1 MKRIQLPNPCFIT
14 LKGIFFFCLEL
25 HDLKPFKPKIFWG
38 RTIYNIKTTTSSV
51 CLCREAYNCTKDHFL
66 PTINFYMERR
76 FKPYFCR
83 MERTTKPSFSV
94 VFRGF
99 FFLFFSLVK
108 NFRKVGSPPWQKILD
123 PRLTALQNKHV
134 IIVTSLNDCV
144 NSLTCTSHFHIFHFD
159 LKSLR
164 FSVYVCKTCGSA
176 CLLFIYVFIY
186 SWINSFIH
194 LILFFFFKFL
204 GIVSFPFPP
213 PSRREI
219 PGAALV
225 W

>member
-1 MKRIQLPNPCFIT
+1 
-14 LKGIFFFCLEL
+14 
-25 HDLKPFKPKIFWG
+25 
-38 RTIYNIKTTTSSV
+38 
-51 CLCREAYNCTKDHFL
+51 
-66 PTINFYMERR
+66 MERR

-83 MERTTKPSFSV
+83 MERTTKPSF
-94 VFRGF
+94 FCPFLCFFFFF
-99 FFLFFSLVK
+99 FFLLVK
-108 NFRKVGSPPWQKILD
+108 NFRKVGPLPWQKFLD

-134 IIVTSLNDCV
+134 GIVTSLNDCV
-144 NSLTCTSHFHIFHFD
+144 NSLNSHFDIFHFD

-186 SWINSFIH
+186 SCIHSFIH
-194 LILFFFFKFL
+194 
-204 GIVSFPFPP
+204 SFDFVFVFQISRNCKLP